1 MFQHVRQTEK
11 KLRAMSNTE
20 ILTLLPF
27 LCVNFLLF
35 EIHILREQ

>member
-1 MFQHVRQTEK
+1 MFQHVRQTESK
-11 KLRAMSNTE
+11 
-20 ILTLLPF
+20 TLEREHKVLVLV